1 MFQNMLFQKSYVLK
15 CKELSQNVQTGLR
28 SFCKHKSTFDQYYC
42 WIWRSSTKLPTCFIE
57 NPILPFD
64 LITIHLCVSH
74 TRSLIS
80 LLYSS
85 PCCKGPLCAAD
96 LTLLPLSSIGDL
108 CVCVCVCVCV
118 CDCVCERE
126 RKKEW
131 ELLAFGMFW
140 KIKKKW

>member
-1 MFQNMLFQKSYVLK
+1 MFQNVLSQKSCVLK
-15 CKELSQNVQTGLR
+15 CKELSQNVRTGLR
-28 SFCKHKSTFDQYYC
+28 SFYKCKNAFDQYYC

-64 LITIHLCVSH
+64 LITVHLCVSH

-108 CVCVCVCVCV
+108 CVCVCVW
-118 CDCVCERE
+118 ERE
-126 RKKEW
+126 KERVR
-131 ELLAFGMFW
+131 AFGFW
-140 KIKKKW
+140 YVLEDKEEMVVW